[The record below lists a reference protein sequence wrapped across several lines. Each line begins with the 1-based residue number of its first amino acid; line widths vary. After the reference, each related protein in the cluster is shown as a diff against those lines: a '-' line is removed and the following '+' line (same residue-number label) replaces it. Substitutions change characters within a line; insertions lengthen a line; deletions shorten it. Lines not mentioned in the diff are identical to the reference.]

1 MSNPFSNI
9 YSTQIEPK
17 KGDIKLQKSL
27 LKLGCEG
34 DFDAI
39 KTMFQQFIPEDEE
52 IYDARY
58 LGIQGFFCLGNRQ
71 FACVTERRIAHIS
84 VGYFGEL
91 NYEDGYLEHINS
103 GFVYKPSKLAL
114 YIHIGAVIAAITY
127 TLTLSSIAGI
137 IFALVLA
144 LIILP
149 FSGKIYYLIFKCGLV
164 LPIREGNFV
173 LAPYEDNVYWYTNR
187 LLYIFTDHK
196 LLTRANALYRQF
208 IISREERLNTVEKY
222 PLPDLVSRSEIP
234 ELTPLP
240 LSSLPSVDAPEN
252 RPLQKRLSSLYATVR
267 KLVFLERSNI
277 KPKIIT
283 GLIVT
288 MGIGGFFA
296 VTNILIPQLKEK
308 KAKILLEE
316 ANSLEEIGNYESALE
331 KYLEVFELL
340 PESADAPIRAC
351 LILNLVKNS
360 EPETTISVCKAAI
373 SFNPYN
379 HFLWKEKGDALWKLD
394 QKEEA
399 LESYQKVVEIQSD
412 DSEVWYKIGLIWENK
427 GEINE
432 ALNAFNKAIKGNGEF
447 GEFSIADV
455 WQKKCYLLAEQG
467 EDTQETYYACNQR
480 VELVDY
486 DYRAWKERGNALW
499 KLKGKRQALNSYRR
513 VVQFKSD
520 DSEVWY
526 KIGVIYQDRGWRDKA
541 LDAFEKAIEG
551 NGEFGEY
558 SITHVWDKKCSI
570 YLDLEKFPDAFA
582 ACKKINKKLTNAT
595 VTGTSWETK
604 NVRSGSSTE
613 TEVLFELTIGSP
625 VRVLDERYNSDN
637 YLWYK
642 IYSPQYQRQ
651 GWIASQ
657 LIKRD

>member
-1 MSNPFSNI
+1 MNNQLAEIAS
-9 YSTQIEPK
+9 QE
-17 KGDIKLQKSL
+17 GDIKLQKNY
-27 LKLGCEG
+27 LKDGCQN
-34 DFDAI
+34 DSDAI
-39 KTMFQQFIPEDEE
+39 KEMFQQFIPKDEE
-52 IYDARY
+52 IVDAQY
-58 LGIQGFFCLGNRQ
+58 LGVQGFFGVGNRQ
-71 FACVTERRIAHIS
+71 FACVTKRRIASLS
-84 VGYFGEL
+84 VGFFGEI
-91 NYEDGYLEHINS
+91 NYQDGYLEHIHS
-103 GFVYKPSKLAL
+103 CFAHKPNYLAL
-114 YIHIGAVIAAITY
+114 YLFIAVRTANIVIDSESRSLEELIVTIVFGLIVVLILLPFIGKQYYQVFKSGLL
-127 TLTLSSIAGI
+127 LTVREGRLSS
-137 IFALVLA
+137 F
-144 LIILP
+144 P
-149 FSGKIYYLIFKCGLV
+149 FFNNDIV
-164 LPIREGNFV
+164 
-173 LAPYEDNVYWYTNR
+173 WYSSNI
-187 LLYIFTDHK
+187 LYISAPRK
-196 LLTRANALYRQF
+196 LLTRTNSLYRQF

-252 RPLQKRLSSLYATVR
+252 RPLQKRFSSLYATVR

-486 DYRAWKERGNALW
+486 DYRAWKERGNALS

-513 VVQFKSD
+513 AVQFKSD